1 MPLTAFI
8 MGVLMN
14 IFIYDN
20 DADFNTNPVL
30 KFIPK
35 KRVDGILRPAKPIY
49 MPLTY
54 PLPQAV
60 IPTSDLGNLTPGDEL
75 IINGTRITIPG
86 GGVDATMN
94 AILCQAGNGYKV
106 SKSAKNKEVAVTF
119 VREQSHWPEPD
130 EYKTPDNR

>member
-1 MPLTAFI
+1 
-8 MGVLMN
+8 
-14 IFIYDN
+14 
-20 DADFNTNPVL
+20 
-30 KFIPK
+30 
-35 KRVDGILRPAKPIY
+35 

-106 SKSAKNKEVAVTF
+106 SKSAKSLQDP
-119 VREQSHWPEPD
+119 VRIHFD
-130 EYKTPDNR
+130 